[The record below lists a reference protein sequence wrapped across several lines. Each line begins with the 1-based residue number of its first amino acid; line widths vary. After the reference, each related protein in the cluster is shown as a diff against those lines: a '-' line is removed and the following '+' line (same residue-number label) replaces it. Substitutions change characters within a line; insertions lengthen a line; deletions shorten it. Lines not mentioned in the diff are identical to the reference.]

1 MYSPLI
7 PPPAVV
13 QINEPSL
20 STNSSSEDSEGPIS
34 LIELAPPTESQS
46 TPCLIL
52 NNNEERQS
60 TRLKYIELLIFH
72 LILSFI

>member
-20 STNSSSEDSEGPIS
+20 SSSEDSEGPTS